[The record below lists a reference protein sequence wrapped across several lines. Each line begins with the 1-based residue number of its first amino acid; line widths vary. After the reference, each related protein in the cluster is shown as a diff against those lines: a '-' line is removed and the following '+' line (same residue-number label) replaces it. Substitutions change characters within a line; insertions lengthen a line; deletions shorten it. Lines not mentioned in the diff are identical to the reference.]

1 MERASRSCAG
11 VNGLWCNFANEFK
24 GLILMV
30 TVHLV
35 NDLINAGP
43 ILLAKN
49 VFREGN
55 MKYSIIGKEVYL
67 IQAELIYKVLKYLN
81 LIMLFIL

>member
-1 MERASRSCAG
+1 
-11 VNGLWCNFANEFK
+11 
-24 GLILMV
+24 MV

-35 NDLINAGP
+35 NDLIDAGP

-67 IQAELIYKVLKYLN
+67 LQAELIYKVLKYLN

>member
-1 MERASRSCAG
+1 
-11 VNGLWCNFANEFK
+11 
-24 GLILMV
+24 MV